1 MLARSTPLKLQTLNN
16 GDCTAIKAQKVAKK
30 NCLFFTKVSN
40 KVENIEAENEVVW
53 KNLEANGYKNPK
65 YKYRT
70 DFEQEYQNLRRI
82 AEILDS

>member
-1 MLARSTPLKLQTLNN
+1 MEIAQQLKHRKQLQKN
-16 GDCTAIKAQKVAKK
+16 GLYV
-30 NCLFFTKVSN
+30 TKVSN